1 MEKAR
6 NHRTREIAGKIWRGI
21 VWVWRHPVIP
31 ITVLLVV
38 LTATCY
44 KDARQRRGLK
54 TEIDAL
60 KDTVEAMSGV
70 IDSLECIHVLEDKVT
85 KKAGELAIRPHGE
98 GKKLTEENV
107 AKLLTELDAWFPDI
121 KMAQYQHESGFGVS
135 KVARNANNIS
145 GMKKTGRRKTTQL
158 KNEEYNG
165 YGKYNDWESFVI
177 DHVLW
182 DYAVFGCHKP
192 TRREYIVK
200 LNRIYSEHGD
210 YGETMER
217 SSRQYRKYFNN

>member
-31 ITVLLVV
+31 ITALLVV

-145 GMKKTGRRKTTQL
+145 GKRRVQRIRKIQRLGVVCNRPCPMGLCGFRLPQTDKAGIHRETQQDIQRTRRL
-158 KNEEYNG
+158 RRNNG
-165 YGKYNDWESFVI
+165 EV
-177 DHVLW
+177 
-182 DYAVFGCHKP
+182 KP
-192 TRREYIVK
+192 TIQK
-200 LNRIYSEHGD
+200 I
-210 YGETMER
+210 
-217 SSRQYRKYFNN
+217 F